1 MQYAS
6 KHGGGVSFRTLTTEQ
21 IKEIHSASC
30 RILNETG
37 LIVHHDE
44 AAQLLNKAGAYTDA
58 SGRTYLPDAL
68 IEWAIRTA
76 PARVTVYNRL
86 GDPAMFLEGSN
97 AYFGPGSDTLNFID
111 PATGERRPWNTAD
124 VAAAVRLVDYLP
136 QMDFVMSMGLLNDV
150 DKRMIYRNQYALMIK
165 NSIKPQVIIAEDRST
180 VEDIFAMAAAV
191 VGGPAKLKHQPLFAM
206 YLEPTSPLQFPFE
219 SVDKLL
225 AAAELKIPVNF
236 ACGALAGASTPVTEA
251 GTVVQANA
259 EALGGLVVHQLKN
272 PGAPFLYGYGDSP
285 LDMRTMQAVYA
296 VPHALLLQGAL
307 CDLARYYAVPT
318 WGYAGCSSSKTFD
331 EQTVMEAT
339 MFTLMGA
346 LQGCN
351 LMHDVFYI
359 ESGRTG
365 SLELLVLNNEVISR
379 ARNLL
384 GGVNTSPEYLAVEA
398 IKRVGPGGN
407 FLGDDHTYNHFK
419 QSWKPDVSDFNG
431 YDAWAAE
438 GAKTTGTRIREKIA
452 QVMATHQ
459 PVQVTPEA
467 EQAID
472 SILRAAEERLCGE

>member
-1 MQYAS
+1 MQYAA
-6 KHGGGVSFRTLTTEQ
+6 KHGSGVAFRTLTAEQ

-44 AAQLLNKAGAYTDA
+44 AAELLKKAGAYTDN
-58 SGRTYLPDAL
+58 SGRTYLPDSL
-68 IEWAIRTA
+68 VEWAIRTA
-76 PARVTVYNRL
+76 PSRATVYNRL
-86 GDPAMFLEGSN
+86 GEPAMFLEGSN
-97 AYFGPGSDTLNFID
+97 AYFGTGSDTLIFID
-111 PATGERRPWNTAD
+111 PATGERRPWNTED

-136 QMDFVMSMGLLNDV
+136 QLDFVMSMGLLNDV
-150 DKRMIYRNQYALMIK
+150 DKRMIYRTQYALMIK
-165 NSIKPQVIIAEDRST
+165 NSVKPQVIIAEDRPT

-191 VGGPAKLKHQPLFAM
+191 TGGEEKLKHQPLFAL
-206 YLEPTSPLQFPFE
+206 YCEPTSPLQFPFT

-251 GTVVQANA
+251 GTIVQANA

-307 CDLARYYAVPT
+307 CDLARYYALPS
-318 WGYAGCSSSKTFD
+318 WGYAGCSSAKTFD
-331 EQTVMEAT
+331 EQAVMEAV

-351 LMHDVFYI
+351 VMHDVFYI

-365 SLELLVLNNEVISR
+365 SLESLVLNNEVISR

-384 GGVNTSPEYLAVEA
+384 GGINTSPEYLAVEA

-407 FLGDDHTYNHFK
+407 FLGDEHTYNHFK

-438 GAKTTGTRIREKIA
+438 GAKTTGVRIREKIA
-452 QVMATHQ
+452 QIMATHQ
-459 PVQVTPEA
+459 PAPVAPEA
-467 EQAID
+467 GQDID
-472 SILRAAEERLCGE
+472 RILAAAEAKLCG